1 VAPIHPADRVW
12 GTTAY
17 QASLQRPAQVT
28 QSQDT
33 SGHRSE
39 SNRCGVAT
47 TIPAEALTSQLSW
60 ETLLGAVALAAV
72 LLLVSRGFWR
82 PGLAALL
89 RNGGVTE

>member
-28 QSQDT
+28 QSQNT

-39 SNRCGVAT
+39 SNRCCAVASYT
-47 TIPAEALTSQLSW
+47 LAEALTSRLSW
-60 ETLLGAVALAAV
+60 ETLLGAVALAAAP
-72 LLLVSRGFWR
+72 LQCG
-82 PGLAALL
+82 GLTVF
-89 RNGGVTE
+89 G